1 MEQFLFSN
9 NLCTNRLGIE
19 LTVMSPSAINGNGPD
34 KSGQQPALEEEL
46 PNLSLEDVE
55 PATLA
60 IHADDVLNS
69 IEDVAPPI
77 HVSTT
82 FRYPKDPDLLKPFHE
97 EHDGRYEQHIYSR
110 HTTHSST
117 RLEAILA
124 SLLRAPCLTYSSGL
138 SALHALLTFLNP
150 KAIAIGDGYHGSH
163 GVLDLH
169 KRLTGCKIL
178 PLDCKPEDLG
188 EGDLICLETPVNPTG
203 NAFSIQ
209 HYADVAHSRAAYL
222 SVDSTFAPPPLQDP
236 FRWGADVVMHSGT
249 KYIGGHSDML
259 CGILAVKR
267 KEWLPRMLED
277 RLYLGSVMGGLEGW
291 LGVRSIRTLEL
302 RVKRQSETAM
312 QIVDALESALSGH
325 TVGTGLSQGD
335 VEAVRAVVVEVKHA
349 SLQASDMSWLR
360 KQMPNGYG
368 PVFSI
373 VTKTSDLARRLPSK
387 LQLFHHATS
396 LGGVESLIE
405 WRTMTDSTVEKT
417 LMRVSIGIEDSR
429 DLLNDLLQGFRAV
442 AEEIK
447 K

>member
-1 MEQFLFSN
+1 
-9 NLCTNRLGIE
+9 
-19 LTVMSPSAINGNGPD
+19 MSPSAVNGDDLD
-34 KSGQQPALEEEL
+34 KAPSHPALYEEL
-46 PNLSLEDVE
+46 HNLSLQNFE

-60 IHADDVLNS
+60 LHADDPLNS
-69 IEDVAPPI
+69 VEDVAPPI

-82 FRYPKDPDLLKPFHE
+82 FRYPKDPEVLRPFHE
-97 EHDGRYEQHIYSR
+97 EHDDRHDQHIYSR
-110 HTTHSST
+110 YTTSSST
-117 RLEAILA
+117 RLEVILA
-124 SLLRAPCLTYSSGL
+124 SLLHVPCLTYSSGL

-150 KAIAIGDGYHGSH
+150 KAVAIGDGYHGSH
-163 GVLDLH
+163 GVLGLH

-178 PLDCKPEDLG
+178 PLDCKPEDLD

-203 NAFSIQ
+203 NAFNIQ
-209 HYADVAHSRAAYL
+209 HYADVAHSRGAFL

-267 KEWLPRMLED
+267 KEWLPQMLDD
-277 RLYLGSVMGGLEGW
+277 RLHLGSVMGGLEGW

-302 RVKRQSETAM
+302 RVKRQSETAT
-312 QIVDALESALSGH
+312 QIVDALDGALSGH

-335 VEAVRAVVVEVKHA
+335 VEAVKAVLAEVKHA

-360 KQMPNGYG
+360 KQMANGYG

-373 VTKTSDLARRLPSK
+373 VMQNSELAKRLPSK
-387 LQLFHHATS
+387 LRLFHHATS

-405 WRTMTDSTVEKT
+405 WRTMTDNTVEKT
-417 LMRVSIGIEDSR
+417 LLRVSIGVEDSR
-429 DLLNDLLQGFRAV
+429 DLLDDLLQGFRALAGEV
-442 AEEIK
+442 QK
-447 K
+447 